1 LDPKTWSDGVVRN
14 VLLFALAAMIVES
27 GIQPVGASAPSQAA
41 GVNRQPEARS
51 LSGEPLYSPDP
62 PASSKAR
69 LEADLAKAQAVYDKD
84 PSSLDATIWL
94 GRRLAYLGRFRD
106 AIDVYTKGLTQHPKS
121 PELYRHRGHRYVTVR
136 EFDKAI
142 ADLDRAAGL
151 IKGTPDVVEQDG
163 APNAKNIPRSTLQSN
178 IWYHLALAHY
188 LKADFD
194 KARVAW
200 LEGMKVSAVND
211 DMLVATTDWLYMTYR
226 RMGREAEAKSLL
238 EPIKEQMDIIENTAY
253 HKRLLMYKGLVKP
266 EELLGGPVGGST
278 LAEGVQLATQGYGVG
293 NWYLYNGEKDK
304 ARAVFEKMLKGG
316 SWAAFGYIAAEA
328 DMKRGL

>member
-1 LDPKTWSDGVVRN
+1 VLRN
-14 VLLFALAAMIVES
+14 ALLFALTAVIVES
-27 GIQPVGASAPSQAA
+27 GIQPVGASATQPAQT
-41 GVNRQPEARS
+41 NRPPEARS
-51 LSGEPLYSPDP
+51 LTGEPLYSPDP

-69 LEADLAKAQAVYDKD
+69 LEADLASAQAVYDKD

-106 AIDVYTKGLTQHPKS
+106 SIDVFTKGLKQHPKS
-121 PELYRHRGHRYVTVR
+121 PELYRHRGHRYITVR

-142 ADLDRAAGL
+142 ADFDKAVVL
-151 IKGTPDVVEQDG
+151 IKGKADVIEQDG
-163 APNAKNIPRSTLQSN
+163 APNLKGIPRSTLHGN

-188 LKADFD
+188 LKGDFD
-194 KARVAW
+194 KSRLAW
-200 LEGMKVSAVND
+200 LEGLKVATND
-211 DMLVATTDWLYMTYR
+211 DTRVAKTDWLYMTYR
-226 RMGREAEAKSLL
+226 RMGREADAKKVL
-238 EPIKEQMDIIENTAY
+238 EPITETMDVIENTAY

-266 EELLGGPVGGST
+266 EDLLGAPVGGST

>member
-1 LDPKTWSDGVVRN
+1 VLRN
-14 VLLFALAAMIVES
+14 ALLFALTAVIVES
-27 GIQPVGASAPSQAA
+27 GIQPVGASATQPAQT
-41 GVNRQPEARS
+41 NRPPEARS
-51 LSGEPLYSPDP
+51 LTGEPLYSPDP

-69 LEADLAKAQAVYDKD
+69 LEADLASAQAVYDKD
-84 PSSLDATIWL
+84 PSSLDATVWL

-106 AIDVYTKGLTQHPKS
+106 SIDVFTKGLKQHPKS
-121 PELYRHRGHRYVTVR
+121 PELYRHRGHRYITVR

-142 ADLDRAAGL
+142 ADFDKAVAL
-151 IKGTPDVVEQDG
+151 IKGKADVIEQDG
-163 APNAKNIPRSTLQSN
+163 APNLKGIPRSTLHGN

-188 LKADFD
+188 LKGDFD
-194 KARVAW
+194 KSRLAW
-200 LEGMKVSAVND
+200 LEGLKVATND
-211 DMLVATTDWLYMTYR
+211 DTRVAKTDWLYMTYR
-226 RMGREAEAKSLL
+226 RMGREADAKKVL
-238 EPIKEQMDIIENTAY
+238 EPITETMDVIENTAY

-266 EELLGGPVGGST
+266 EDLLGAPVGGST